1 MSRCGAW
8 TLNLA
13 ADAERIPV
21 NMFSRFCHW
30 PPVIR
35 SAAFC
40 LFCLALSAPALRA
53 DFAKG
58 LAAYRARDFATAHR
72 EFRESAEAGE
82 APAMLSLAFLY
93 LHGEGVAV
101 NYKEAVHWLE
111 LAAEKGLAP
120 AQHGG
125 SRLLRGQRRAA
136 KLPRSPRTTLNRP
149 HCRVWRTPSITS
161 VCSMRAERRGAGL
174 GAGPVLARE
183 SGRSGVTDS
192 ELALGAMYA
201 NGGALPEITRRRR
214 AGSAKAASRGNAK
227 ARRALE
233 TFGEPASPRKR
244 FGQRQ
249 FRTSARKQAS
259 GFPRGLPV
267 SRRNGWRKVPERLEA
282 AAFQALQA
290 RAVSGDAAAQLEL
303 AIHYYHGGS
312 VKRNLLRAYVWAKRA
327 ALKGVRREAMSRGC
341 TGNLTI
347 SCESWRNVCSPSRRP
362 PDREYLTANTRPR
375 IRDCES
381 LTRASPSESRYTGSR
396 PVRCL

>member
-13 ADAERIPV
+13 ADAEKIPV

-120 AQHGG
+120 AQHSLALAYYEG
-125 SRLLRGQRRAA
+125 RGVPRNTAVAANYFESAALQGLADAQYNLGVLYARGDGVARDWVRARFWHEKA
-136 KLPRSPRTTLNRP
+136 
-149 HCRVWRTPSITS
+149 
-161 VCSMRAERRGAGL
+161 AAQ
-174 GAGPVLARE
+174 
-183 SGRSGVTDS
+183 GVTDS

-201 NGGALPEITRRRR
+201 NGQGVARDYAEAARWF
-214 AGSAKAASRGNAK
+214 GKAASQGNAK

-233 TFGEPASPRKR
+233 TFGEPASPAEAVRPAPISNVQPESKHP
-244 FGQRQ
+244 
-249 FRTSARKQAS
+249 AS
-259 GFPRGLPV
+259 PAVSPV

-303 AIHYYHGGS
+303 AIHYYHGSS

-327 ALKGVRREAMSRGC
+327 ALKGDPGGEAMSKGMY
-341 TGNLTI
+341 
-347 SCESWRNVCSPSRRP
+347 
-362 PDREYLTANTRPR
+362 RELDDQLRKLAERLLAQPATP
-375 IRDCES
+375 
-381 LTRASPSESRYTGSR
+381 
-396 PVRCL
+396 